1 MICITKKDID
11 IFAEKYRPD
20 SIDGIVGQKH
30 VLPYFEGFIENKNI
44 PHLLFAGQQGTGK
57 TTSAIALAKDLF
69 GKEWKSYFIEIN
81 ASDDRGIDVV
91 RKKIKQY
98 ARQRIIG
105 SDFKIIFL
113 DESDNMTSDAQD
125 ALRRTMEK
133 YRKQCRFILSC
144 NYPQKIIPPIA
155 DRCFTMRFR
164 RIKPEDMRELL
175 QHISD
180 EENIPISSSAVAL
193 LAKLSEGSMRKA
205 VTTLHALKLSN
216 ISNITKE
223 TLYEITAYVKEEDVI
238 QLLNA
243 ISKRNMKE
251 IDAQVDKLLSFYC
264 YEPIEVIK
272 SMYNLIKKS
281 KTLSDEN
288 KINALMKLSDAEWRI
303 SQNAS
308 PDIQLRYFVMYLAS
322 MYED

>member
-1 MICITKKDID
+1 
-11 IFAEKYRPD
+11 
-20 SIDGIVGQKH
+20 
-30 VLPYFEGFIENKNI
+30 
-44 PHLLFAGQQGTGK
+44 LFAGRQGTGK

-69 GKEWKSYFIEIN
+69 GEQWKSYFIEIN

-91 RKKIKQY
+91 RKKIKEY

-164 RIKPEDMRELL
+164 KISPDDMKELL
-175 QHISD
+175 QKIIK
-180 EENIPISSSAVAL
+180 EEDIPISDSAIDL
-193 LAKLSEGSMRKA
+193 LAKLSDGSMRKA

-223 TLYEITAYVKEEDVI
+223 TLYDITAYVNEEDVI
-238 QLLNA
+238 QLLNF
-243 ISKRNMKE
+243 ISKGKTKDMEAINCCLIIAMN
-251 IDAQVDKLLSFYC
+251 QSKL
-264 YEPIEVIK
+264 
-272 SMYNLIKKS
+272 
-281 KTLSDEN
+281 
-288 KINALMKLSDAEWRI
+288 
-303 SQNAS
+303 
-308 PDIQLRYFVMYLAS
+308 
-322 MYED
+322 

>member
-1 MICITKKDID
+1 
-11 IFAEKYRPD
+11 
-20 SIDGIVGQKH
+20 
-30 VLPYFEGFIENKNI
+30 
-44 PHLLFAGQQGTGK
+44 LFAGRQGTGK

-69 GKEWKSYFIEIN
+69 GEQWKSYFIEIN

-91 RKKIKQY
+91 RKKIKEY

-164 RIKPEDMRELL
+164 KISPDDMKELL
-175 QHISD
+175 QKIIK
-180 EENIPISSSAVAL
+180 EEDIPISVSAIDL
-193 LAKLSEGSMRKA
+193 LAKLSDGSMRKA

-223 TLYEITAYVKEEDVI
+223 TLYDITAYVKEEDVI
-238 QLLNA
+238 QLLNF
-243 ISKRNMKE
+243 ISKGKVKE
-251 IDAQVDKLLSFYC
+251 MEEQVDKLLSYYC

-272 SMYNLIKKS
+272 SMYDLIKRS
-281 KTLSDEN
+281 KILSDE
-288 KINALMKLSDAEWRI
+288 KKVDALLKLSDIEWRI
-303 SQNAS
+303 SQKAS
-308 PDIQLRYFVMYLAS
+308 PDMQLRFFVMYLARLF
-322 MYED
+322 EEKK